1 MITIT
6 IHNETES
13 DRNNIFQALS
23 KVVKGEEVYF
33 EIESGCST
41 EMFESKEHMPICL
54 RSGEILYFE
63 YINRKIRIVTK
74 EKEYICINEKISNIA
89 KRMKPYGFA
98 MCHQSF
104 VVNLH
109 EIDKIGAHELVM
121 RNGDHVYLA
130 QKRAAG
136 IRKELRSQS
145 GKILI

>member
-1 MITIT
+1 MIKIT
-6 IHNETES
+6 VCNETET
-13 DRNNIFQALS
+13 DRD
-23 KVVKGEEVYF
+23 
-33 EIESGCST
+33 
-41 EMFESKEHMPICL
+41 
-54 RSGEILYFE
+54 EILHFLSRVEGKRDIIFEEIPQFSLVTFLTEQHTVIRLCCSDIFYFE
-63 YINRKIRIVTK
+63 YMNRKIRIVTK
-74 EKEYICINEKISNIA
+74 EKEYICINEKISDLA

-109 EIDKIGAHELVM
+109 EIDEIHSQELVM

-130 QKRAAG
+130 QKRAAT

>member
-13 DRNNIFQALS
+13 DRKNIFQALN
-23 KVVKGEEVYF
+23 KAIEGGKVYF

-41 EMFESKEHMPICL
+41 EMFESKEHVPICL
-54 RSGEILYFE
+54 RSDDIFYFE
-63 YINRKIRIVTK
+63 YMNRKIRIVTK
-74 EKEYICINEKISNIA
+74 EREYICINEKISNIA

-109 EIDKIGAHELVM
+109 KIEKIGAHELVM

-130 QKRAAG
+130 QKRASA
-136 IRKELRSQS
+136 IRKELRSQR

>member
-13 DRNNIFQALS
+13 DRNKIFQALS
-23 KVVKGEEVYF
+23 KVIKGGEMYF
-33 EIESGCST
+33 EIESDYNT

-54 RSGEILYFE
+54 RSGDIFYFE
-63 YINRKIRIVTK
+63 YINRKVRIVTK
-74 EKEYICINEKISNIA
+74 EKEYICINEKISDIER
-89 KRMKPYGFA
+89 RMKPYGFA

-109 EIDKIGAHELVM
+109 EIDKIGSHELVM
-121 RNGDHVYLA
+121 KNGDHVYLA